1 MEKELFGIALGVE
14 EPLYIASINF
24 DKDDGELHIHL
35 NFKRG
40 GRFNCS
46 ECDTQGLPVHD
57 TVDKTWR
64 HLNFFQYKCYLHL
77 RTPRTKCT
85 KCGYR
90 LWIPPWGRKQSGFTL
105 LFEALVMELAQHMS
119 MSAIADLVGEHDT
132 VAWRMFRYWVEKAQV
147 KRDFS
152 EVKQVGMDETS
163 SKKGHNYIS
172 HFIDMEDRSVLF
184 ATEGKKADV
193 IEKFVEQLPKH
204 NANAEQ
210 ITDVAMDMS
219 RAFIKGVRDNLPN
232 AQMTFDKFHVIQAL
246 NKVMNQVWR
255 SEVKQNPLLKRTRYT
270 WLKNPENLT
279 EAQQKQLKTITKENL
294 KTTKVYQ
301 MKLAFQDIYRH
312 ADSREVA
319 DELIQKWLNWAVRS
333 KIEPVKKFARM
344 LKRQRDGI
352 LAYFD
357 SRLTSGAVEGV
368 NSRIQEVKRR
378 AKGFR
383 NTRNFIDMIYLVCG
397 NLELDLPT

>member
-1 MEKELFGIALGVE
+1 
-14 EPLYIASINF
+14 
-24 DKDDGELHIHL
+24 
-35 NFKRG
+35 
-40 GRFNCS
+40 
-46 ECDTQGLPVHD
+46 
-57 TVDKTWR
+57 
-64 HLNFFQYKCYLHL
+64 
-77 RTPRTKCT
+77 
-85 KCGYR
+85 
-90 LWIPPWGRKQSGFTL
+90 
-105 LFEALVMELAQHMS
+105 MELAQHMS